1 MKFKSALL
9 TSGSGSLGGMT
20 MSHNRGG
27 YYLRART
34 IPTDP
39 STQRQIAVRTS
50 LSTLVTSWMDTLT
63 STQRED
69 WATYA
74 ANTPVTNVMGDPVF
88 LTGQQQYIRS
98 GTPRLQHNETLV
110 NPTLVAPA
118 DAPVIFNTGD
128 FNTAAL
134 VFTASPG
141 AGNMDLEFDDSEG
154 WCSVTGSTL
163 LLYQSRPV
171 SPSINYYKGPFAL
184 ASAIVGDATTPP
196 TSTHTWTSPFTLT
209 AGQKVFLRARLS
221 RADGRLSAPIV
232 LSSIAA

>member
-134 VFTASPG
+134 VFSASPG
-141 AGNMDLEFDDSEG
+141 AGNMALEFDATEG
-154 WCSVTGSTL
+154 WVDVTGSTL

-196 TSTHTWTSPFTLT
+196 TSEHSWTSPFTLT

-232 LSSIAA
+232 ISSIAV